1 MSDDP
6 RPDEALMEEVR
17 AGNLADFQAL
27 YDRHHQGVFG
37 FLLRSLGERGTAEE
51 LLQETFLR
59 VFAHREEYRARAAFK
74 AWLFTIARNLLIDQ
88 LRQRSENPEIDS
100 GETLETVADP
110 GATPLQQ
117 AEASEVEER
126 LQAAVLRLRPSQRE
140 VLLLHRFAGL
150 SLEEIAEVTGAS
162 AVGVR
167 VTLHRALRRLR
178 DFLGPV

>member
-1 MSDDP
+1 MSDVTSS
-6 RPDEALMEEVR
+6 DEALMQAVA
-17 AGNLADFQAL
+17 AGNVAAFHAL
-27 YDRHHQGVFG
+27 YDRHHRGVFSL
-37 FLLRSLGERGTAEE
+37 FLRSIGDHHRAED

-59 VFAHREEYRARAAFK
+59 VFAHRQAYRPTATFRT
-74 AWLFTIARNLLIDQ
+74 WLFTIARNLLIDQ
-88 LRQRSENPEIDS
+88 LRQRRENPEIES
-100 GETLETVADP
+100 GEILETVADP
-110 GATPLQQ
+110 GATPLQE

-150 SLEEIAEVTGAS
+150 SPEEIAEVTGAS
-162 AVGVR
+162 PAGVR